1 MEPTSDVTYFKDG
14 SRPNQGMQASAS
26 ATMLP
31 PVSMY
36 HEAQVEEGSMSPPPP
51 ALIWLTP
58 GGDRKEQLRNLL
70 EYSEDIL
77 GEFALSPQHSRSWA
91 GEEKFKK
98 PRDPFSKPPTTD
110 GRRISIGLNRV
121 RPSTPID
128 DSVKRLN
135 LNRLHTFHYAST
147 LEDEV
152 KRLNLNRLHTF
163 HYAST
168 LEDEVK
174 DVEKRTIDAVN
185 KEISERE
192 ARKAFKA
199 DILHKTREAAR
210 IADELHNANTGSNAL
225 KKAQMLVSGFAR
237 ARAAQSP
244 TRKRFVL
251 PQPAEP

>member
-152 KRLNLNRLHTF
+152 K
-163 HYAST
+163 
-168 LEDEVK
+168 

>member
-1 MEPTSDVTYFKDG
+1 
-14 SRPNQGMQASAS
+14 MQASAS

-58 GGDRKEQLRNLL
+58 GGDRKEQLRNLI

-135 LNRLHTFHYAST
+135 LNRLHKPLRCAS
-147 LEDEV
+147 L
-152 KRLNLNRLHTF
+152 F
-163 HYAST
+163 
-168 LEDEVK
+168 
-174 DVEKRTIDAVN
+174 
-185 KEISERE
+185 ISPYH
-192 ARKAFKA
+192 FK
-199 DILHKTREAAR
+199 ILK
-210 IADELHNANTGSNAL
+210 LYQQQ
-225 KKAQMLVSGFAR
+225 KKVTAR
-237 ARAAQSP
+237 ALWEVNL
-244 TRKRFVL
+244 K
-251 PQPAEP
+251 